1 MKKKLLLTFVGTYLA
16 SLGLMIAGDDLVK
29 GYDFTGSSSVTAA
42 KLNQLVDNA
51 TPGTNR
57 GLVFYSP
64 SVPSASYYRY
74 LWLDPSTAIPGLK
87 VYSTN
92 GGGWSNITAS
102 VSFSQDSIA
111 AGVLQQNAVS
121 TTNIV
126 DNGVSTIK
134 IAAGAVTS
142 SKLGLQ
148 AVDATNIVNNTITST
163 QVATNGLAT
172 ANYADASV
180 TAAKLAAGSVG
191 TSNLQSGFTLYG
203 TNIASG
209 TITSANIAAGGVAPT
224 NIASSP
230 VAIYIPRVNGAATG
244 FEWAAPGLL
253 QLVATNTGDL
263 VTCATAV
270 PQTDSVPQVTQ
281 GNQVFSLSIT
291 PKSAASK
298 LRLRFT
304 AFVSGTSVMNPSAAL
319 FNSSSANAIAAT
331 SGTIASASYRVL
343 LAIDHVVTSGTTGE
357 LTFTVRV
364 GGDATV
370 YVNGVGASRLFGGAG
385 NASFSIEEIL

>member
-16 SLGLMIAGDDLVK
+16 SLGLMVAGDDLVK

-57 GLVFYSP
+57 GLVYYSP
-64 SVPSASYYRY
+64 SAPSASYYRY
-74 LWLDPSTAIPGLK
+74 LWLDPSTTVPGLK

-92 GGGWSNITAS
+92 GGGWSNIVAS
-102 VSFSQDSIA
+102 VSFSQNSIA

-126 DNGVSTIK
+126 DSGISSIK

-209 TITSANIAAGGVAPT
+209 TITSANIATSGVALT
-224 NIASSP
+224 NIDMTAGSANQ
-230 VAIYIPRVNGAATG
+230 VLRVNPSGTALQWALDPYVFVSTNMVITAGSSIVVTNYAHGLGSVPDAVIVSMVCRGASVSHG
-244 FEWAAPGLL
+244 Y
-253 QLVATNTGDL
+253 ATNAKVPAWLFSNFTGQPSSVSVMADASNIHVSRL
-263 VTCATAV
+263 ISTSSHVANFSTLALTLMTEAQMASDWYVQVTCIKY
-270 PQTDSVPQVTQ
+270 
-281 GNQVFSLSIT
+281 N
-291 PKSAASK
+291 
-298 LRLRFT
+298 R
-304 AFVSGTSVMNPSAAL
+304 
-319 FNSSSANAIAAT
+319 
-331 SGTIASASYRVL
+331 
-343 LAIDHVVTSGTTGE
+343 
-357 LTFTVRV
+357 
-364 GGDATV
+364 
-370 YVNGVGASRLFGGAG
+370 
-385 NASFSIEEIL
+385 